1 MTDAPSEEQ
10 LRRTSL
16 ARNARQ
22 LICECFMIESADDTS
37 LTAYYRGFYLQLSF
51 SELHPLIVFCLA
63 KKIRDTESTKQFE
76 SVNELNLR
84 SVLGSHTI
92 NPEVG
97 CYAYRAVHWLD
108 VELTR
113 DRLFEILE
121 RLAGEAQRGYNRLS
135 V

>member
-1 MTDAPSEEQ
+1 
-10 LRRTSL
+10 
-16 ARNARQ
+16 
-22 LICECFMIESADDTS
+22 MIESGDDTS

-63 KKIRDTESTKQFE
+63 KKIPDTESPKQLATA
-76 SVNELNLR
+76 NELNLR
-84 SVLGSHTI
+84 SILGSHTL

-108 VELTR
+108 AKLTR
-113 DRLFEILE
+113 ERLFEILE